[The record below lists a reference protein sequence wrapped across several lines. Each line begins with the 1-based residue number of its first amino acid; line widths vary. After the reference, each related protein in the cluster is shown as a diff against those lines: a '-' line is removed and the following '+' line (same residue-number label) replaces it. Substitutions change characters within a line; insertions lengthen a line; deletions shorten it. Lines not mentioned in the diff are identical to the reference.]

1 MLPLHSTR
9 ATSFFHSSI
18 HAILTLPFPH
28 PCYLF
33 RLCCFFNCRF
43 TFSCSCFIF
52 FLLSGFTFF
61 GFFIFFHDS
70 LSYYYVLS
78 FYFLLIFYFFFFI
91 NYIFLFFYI
100 FIIISFNILFYL
112 T

>member
-1 MLPLHSTR
+1 HHTMLPLHSTR

-52 FLLSGFTFF
+52 FLLPGFTFF
-61 GFFIFFHDS
+61 GFLTLFHAS
-70 LSYYYVLS
+70 LSRSVVIS
-78 FYFLLIFYFFFFI
+78 FRVYRSLYLFTGI
-91 NYIFLFFYI
+91 NSLFFTSEY
-100 FIIISFNILFYL
+100 
-112 T
+112 